1 MTVVNGWKLSFH
13 QSLVLNLTFLCVVF
27 FCFFFSLQLWEVY
40 GDRRCLRTF
49 IGNIS
54 FLSGYKSVWNYSNI
68 INSNF
73 TTTNFATDVKESL
86 HRLE

>member
-1 MTVVNGWKLSFH
+1 M
-13 QSLVLNLTFLCVVF
+13 CC
-27 FCFFFSLQLWEVY
+27 CFFFFSPLQLWEVY

-54 FLSGYKSVWNYSNI
+54 FLSGYKSVRKDFLNYSNI